1 MRRRGHGGILLIT
14 AALAAVVAR
23 PYAGGW
29 NDGSRLAAVESLVD
43 HHTFRI
49 DDSIYVRFPDP
60 VAPGAPHPYGPHQEM
75 NKYGTFD
82 KLLIDGAYYSDKSPV
97 PAVLMAGVYQVWR
110 WAGGP
115 SAAERADWFARFLTW
130 AFAGLP
136 LVLAAFCVGRITR
149 HLGVPAPW
157 DTLLT
162 VSFALGSLALA
173 YAGHVNNHILLLGV
187 GAAVCEAVVRPGPIT
202 RLRAAWL
209 GLLAGLGYAIDLGAG
224 PPMMLAAF
232 GFVAWNGGRPF
243 TWPALGRAAEFV
255 VAAVPFVAAHHAITY
270 DIAGTLAPANAN
282 PAFLRWPGSQF
293 DATTMTGAWNHS
305 SPGRAVLYAFDL
317 LFGRKGFL
325 LYWPPLLL
333 AIVALPWLLRRG
345 SSERPALVVLA
356 AWAVGTWL
364 LYAATS
370 RNLSGLCLSI
380 RWFVPLLAPGC
391 VALAIT
397 LRDATTWRKDFAVLA
412 AGGMILSVELAIR
425 GPWFGRIPTLFWP
438 VIGLTLTAWA
448 LVVAGR
454 LHPDYVPPAS
464 ISRTFFKS
472 VEGVKGFWRKCASSA
487 RTPWRRTSS
496 GV

>member
-1 MRRRGHGGILLIT
+1 
-14 AALAAVVAR
+14 
-23 PYAGGW
+23 
-29 NDGSRLAAVESLVD
+29 
-43 HHTFRI
+43 
-49 DDSIYVRFPDP
+49 
-60 VAPGAPHPYGPHQEM
+60 
-75 NKYGTFD
+75 
-82 KLLIDGAYYSDKSPV
+82 
-97 PAVLMAGVYQVWR
+97 
-110 WAGGP
+110 
-115 SAAERADWFARFLTW
+115 
-130 AFAGLP
+130 
-136 LVLAAFCVGRITR
+136 
-149 HLGVPAPW
+149 
-157 DTLLT
+157 
-162 VSFALGSLALA
+162 
-173 YAGHVNNHILLLGV
+173 
-187 GAAVCEAVVRPGPIT
+187 
-202 RLRAAWL
+202 
-209 GLLAGLGYAIDLGAG
+209 
-224 PPMMLAAF
+224 
-232 GFVAWNGGRPF
+232 
-243 TWPALGRAAEFV
+243 
-255 VAAVPFVAAHHAITY
+255 Y

-425 GPWFGRIPTLFWP
+425 G
-438 VIGLTLTAWA
+438 
-448 LVVAGR
+448 
-454 LHPDYVPPAS
+454 
-464 ISRTFFKS
+464 
-472 VEGVKGFWRKCASSA
+472 
-487 RTPWRRTSS
+487 
-496 GV
+496 